1 MDKLNTLLDISIGG
15 GIVISLIDIQTYLG
29 IGILAIQLILLI
41 TKGIIA
47 IVKHVK
53 NKNYDEAI
61 KTIEKTNEDLTKL
74 AEKINDKKEG
84 E

>member
-15 GIVISLIDIQTYLG
+15 GIVISLVDIQTYLG